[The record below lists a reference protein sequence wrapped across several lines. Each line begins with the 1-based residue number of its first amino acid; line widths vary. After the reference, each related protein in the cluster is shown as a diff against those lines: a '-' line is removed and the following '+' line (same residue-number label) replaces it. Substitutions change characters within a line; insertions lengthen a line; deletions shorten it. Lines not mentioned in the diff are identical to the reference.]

1 MIEVGGINYYQ
12 RADGS
17 LVPEHMIKDE
27 DKLKDSLVC
36 DLASKILNLRSQM
49 DVLKKSVMDD
59 MDSYISVMAEKYG
72 AKVETECGSFTLTSF
87 DGRYKLKIETNDY
100 CRYNEKVHI
109 AKKLIDEYLEES
121 MKDASDAVRAIVSA
135 AFQLRQGRFDA
146 KAIGRLRQLA
156 ISDEKWIKA
165 MDILDDARETVTTGR
180 SLRLYIKSGADAGY
194 SLVNM
199 NFSVI

>member
-36 DLASKILNLRSQM
+36 DLASKILDLRSQM

-72 AKVETECGSFTLTSF
+72 AK
-87 DGRYKLKIETNDY
+87 IEWY
-100 CRYNEKVHI
+100 I
-109 AKKLIDEYLEES
+109 AT
-121 MKDASDAVRAIVSA
+121 R
-135 AFQLRQGRFDA
+135 
-146 KAIGRLRQLA
+146 
-156 ISDEKWIKA
+156 
-165 MDILDDARETVTTGR
+165 
-180 SLRLYIKSGADAGY
+180 
-194 SLVNM
+194 
-199 NFSVI
+199 